1 MLFLVYSATN
11 LSTIQSNL
19 GEPEY
24 SYFFVL
30 KEYLPLLEKLGEIKI
45 IHEPEK
51 EVDAIY
57 DACQQQGKSCIFL
70 SFSPPHKTLLTL
82 RCPTIPVFAW
92 EFDTIPDEEW
102 DNQPNNNWVM
112 CLNKLGKAI
121 VHSQH
126 TVHTVK
132 KQLGSSFPVIS
143 IPAPIWERF
152 EGSHYDNSF
161 EPSIDGEFLIKGIVI
176 DSSQHNEKEGP
187 PLIHTGAKV
196 KTTKWQKYL
205 RSLKKRIDPKYAKRS
220 LITPSIAST
229 LNKIH
234 LQGIIYT
241 SVFNPCDGR
250 KNWFDMVTAFC
261 TAFIDTPDA
270 VLVLK
275 FTHHDYQWAF
285 DALRETFR
293 KLRTFKCKVIAIHG
307 FLNDKEYSSLI
318 THSTYV
324 VNTSLSEG
332 QCLPLMEFLS
342 SGKPA
347 ISPCH
352 TAMEDYIC
360 KDVAFV
366 INSEPELCAWPHDT
380 RFHFRTYRHRIS
392 YSSLLEAYKES
403 YHVAKHHSMKYKYM
417 SEQCKRK
424 MKSHCSTSMTLPT
437 LDTFLNSISVTEK
450 RDPETCDWYQG
461 NHIRD

>member
-45 IHEPEK
+45 IYEPEK

-57 DACQQQGKSCIFL
+57 DVCQQQGKSCIFL

-92 EFDTIPDEEW
+92 EFDTIPYEEW

-126 TVHTVK
+126 TVNTIK
-132 KQLGSSFPVIS
+132 KQLGSSFPVVS
-143 IPAPIWERF
+143 IPTPLWERF
-152 EGSHYDNSF
+152 EGGHYDNSF
-161 EPSIDGEFLIKGIVI
+161 EPYIDGEFLITSIII
-176 DSSQHNEKEGP
+176 DSSLHIAKEEP
-187 PLIHTGAKV
+187 PSISSIRANV
-196 KTTKWQKYL
+196 KPTKWQKYL
-205 RSLKKRIDPKYAKRS
+205 NSIKKRIHPNYAKS
-220 LITPSIAST
+220 TFVSPSISPT

-241 SVFNPCDGR
+241 AVFNPCDGR

-275 FTHHDYQWAF
+275 FTHHNYQWAF
-285 DALRETFR
+285 DALKETFR
-293 KLRTFKCKVIAIHG
+293 KLRPFKCKVIAIHG
-307 FLNDKEYSSLI
+307 FLDEKEYNSLI

-347 ISPCH
+347 ISPLH

-360 KDVAFV
+360 NDVAFV
-366 INSEPELCAWPHDT
+366 IKSEPELCAWPHDT
-380 RFHFRTYRHRIS
+380 RFYFRTYRHRIS

-403 YHVAKHHSMKYKYM
+403 YDVAKHHTMKYRYM
-417 SEQCKRK
+417 SEQSKKK
-424 MKSHCSTSMTLPT
+424 MKSHCSTPITLIA
-437 LDTFLNSISVTEK
+437 LDTFLNSINATEK
-450 RDPETCDWYQG
+450 TDAENARLA
-461 NHIRD
+461 